1 MSRQSCVVCAWRENC
16 SKRFCIP
23 DGGARCPDFTR
34 DVSIKEIPD
43 EPANSTNKKEQQKI

>member
-1 MSRQSCVVCAWRENC
+1 MSQQRCVMCAWRETC

-34 DVSIKEIPD
+34 DVSIKNDPD
-43 EPANSTNKKEQQKI
+43 DNDKTTDKKE